1 MAAFSINE
9 KSLQAEVEKQYAR
22 SDALNAINAEQL
34 SQEDFTAL
42 ITVCGDEDLYE
53 KLAAKAKSLTQMRFG
68 RVKGLYIPLYLSSSC
83 HNCCTYCGFSKDN
96 RVKRKTLTEVEIA
109 DELKGIYDKGF
120 RNILLVSGELHDFK
134 NFAYLGMAVKTA
146 QEAGFHSI
154 AIELGALDI
163 SSARTLAKSGAQSF
177 VLYQETYHPATYADV
192 HTYGQKTDYL
202 FRLGGA
208 ERAIEAGFK
217 QVTLGFLAGLSD
229 PLFDALALYKHIS
242 YIKKEHWGVEISMS
256 IPRLREAQGIK
267 TGFGR
272 ITDRKY
278 AQLLMAFRLAFP
290 ELSINLSTREPAAF
304 RDGMANICV
313 THLSVESKT
322 SPGGYS
328 SQADGLL
335 EQFSVG
341 DNRTLDELT
350 GMLGGMGYDIHFKD
364 WEMELNRI
372 AT

>member
-1 MAAFSINE
+1 MAFSINQE
-9 KSLQAEVEKQYAR
+9 EITALLDRQYGR
-22 SDALNAINAEQL
+22 SDALNAISAEQL
-34 SQEDFTAL
+34 SPEDFMAL
-42 ITVCGDEDLYE
+42 ITFSADEELYE

-68 RVKGLYIPLYLSSSC
+68 LVKGLYIPLYLSSSC

-96 RVKRKTLTEVEIA
+96 RVTRKTLSEEEIA
-109 DELKGIYDKGF
+109 GELKGIYEKGF

-146 QEAGFHSI
+146 QEVGFHSI
-154 AIELGALDI
+154 AVELGALD
-163 SSARTLAKSGAQSF
+163 SNSAQLLAKSGAQSF
-177 VLYQETYHPATYADV
+177 VLYQETYHRRSYADV
-192 HTYGQKTDYL
+192 HTDGQKTDYR

-229 PLFDALALYKHIS
+229 PLFDALALYRHIS
-242 YIKKEHWGVEISMS
+242 YLKKEHWGVEISMS
-256 IPRLREAQGIK
+256 IPRLQEAYGVT

-272 ITDRKY
+272 IDDRMY
-278 AQLLMAFRLAFP
+278 AQILMAFRLAFP
-290 ELSINLSTREPAAF
+290 EVPINLSTREPAAF

-322 SPGGYS
+322 FPGGYTS
-328 SQADGLL
+328 KDGGLL

-341 DNRTLDELT
+341 DSRTLDELT

-372 AT
+372 ES